1 MRFPILPILLIASC
15 SIPDPTTVP
24 LTCTDTDPCP
34 PGRFCTSGVCSQPP
48 SSDGPLADMSA
59 NTDDLP
65 PAYDLSN
72 SADLAEVIGCKS
84 AVGAVRLADK
94 VYKCPGVF
102 SATNKASGLCA
113 AGYSVCGTLP
123 AAAATLCNTQPG
135 FFASSLIGSRRDIDP
150 PGASVCSQAELL
162 RTVYGCGA
170 GGLVAATT
178 CSSFTRLID
187 CDRNVGTWACASTL
201 DASSQNLATN
211 GVLCCA
217 P

>member
-1 MRFPILPILLIASC
+1 MRFPIIPLLVLASC
-15 SIPDPTTVP
+15 SIPDPTTLP
-24 LTCTDTDPCP
+24 LVCSDTDPCP
-34 PGRFCTSGVCSQPP
+34 PGRFCTQGVCSQPAA
-48 SSDGPLADMSA
+48 DGPLDMTMK
-59 NTDDLP
+59 TDDLP
-65 PAYDLSN
+65 PSADLSS
-72 SADLAEVIGCKS
+72 SADLAEVVGCKG
-84 AVGAVRLADK
+84 AVGAVRLAEK

-102 SATNKASGLCA
+102 SPVNKASGLCA

-123 AAAATLCNTQPG
+123 PAAATLCNTQPG

-178 CSSFTRLID
+178 CSSLTRLID
-187 CDRNVGTWACASTL
+187 CDRNVGTWACASSL